1 MDFKDENGDPI
12 PSKTE
17 QCHKETC
24 DIRNI
29 IKQYDK
35 NGLLL
40 HVNKAK
46 EFYGDF
52 TEVNEYQESLNKV
65 IEAENLFLGL
75 PSEVRKEFDNDPGK
89 FLEFV
94 SNPEN
99 EEKMINM
106 GLAKAPVPEPVTKV
120 EVVNT
125 ETEVASE

>member
-1 MDFKDENGDPI
+1 METVTVDPEKRVILNGYERIRVSLDFKDENGDPI

-75 PSEVRKEFDNDPGK
+75 PSEVRKEFD
-89 FLEFV
+89 
-94 SNPEN
+94 
-99 EEKMINM
+99 M
-106 GLAKAPVPEPVTKV
+106 
-120 EVVNT
+120 
-125 ETEVASE
+125 